1 MAIKSIGVV
10 MKIEEIETFKGQ
22 PVLIGNAL
30 CEKLKAAGVPVDSV
44 IWPFKVKH
52 GALSVMVDR
61 LGIICNWAGEEE
73 KLDEA
78 KAPVVEDD
86 CDLV

>member
-1 MAIKSIGVV
+1 
-10 MKIEEIETFKGQ
+10 
-22 PVLIGNAL
+22 
-30 CEKLKAAGVPVDSV
+30 VPVDSV